1 MSLIN
6 TMRTAPGRGLLR
18 GTCANCKKDV
28 YESKWILDDAYN
40 VWAGRCPH
48 CNAINMLALTSLRG
62 YSAAGMDLVLP
73 TDEERDAN
81 ELPANTPTRGS
92 HGPATVHGTV
102 AGEIYHQLTKESTHG

>member
-1 MSLIN
+1 MKTLANI
-6 TMRTAPGRGLLR
+6 ADAGGRGSIR
-18 GTCANCKKDV
+18 
-28 YESKWILDDAYN
+28 
-40 VWAGRCPH
+40 
-48 CNAINMLALTSLRG
+48 NMLALTSLRG

-81 ELPANTPTRGS
+81 ELPADTPTRGS